1 MIAVAATG
9 AHAGDK
15 NKDQP
20 TAYSYDEDGVPYF
33 GDKVPAHA
41 AEKRKRIYNDQGVVV
56 GELEGRKSDEELAIE
71 ALRQAQEDARQ
82 LQLREDRA
90 LLATYLSVDE
100 IVMHRDRR
108 VELFQAQA
116 RVTEMYLKNLERRL
130 TKLTSEADRF
140 QPYSEDPEAPMV
152 DPDLVDEIDFT
163 KETIERHEANLQK
176 YEEDEKTII
185 QRFDTQ
191 IKRFEYLKGM
201 TANAG

>member
-1 MIAVAATG
+1 MIAVAVTS
-9 AHAGDK
+9 AHAREQR
-15 NKDQP
+15 KDQP

-33 GDKVPAHA
+33 GDTVPAHA
-41 AEKRKRIYNDQGVVV
+41 AEKKKTIYNDQGVAV
-56 GELEGRKSDEELAIE
+56 GELEGRKSDEELRLE
-71 ALRQAQEDARQ
+71 ALRREAEEAKQ

-130 TKLTSEADRF
+130 SKLETEAGRF
-140 QPYSEDPEAPMV
+140 QPYSEDPDAPMV

-163 KETIERHEANLQK
+163 RETIERHEANLDK
-176 YEEDEKTII
+176 YEEDERTIVE
-185 QRFDTQ
+185 RFDTQ
-191 IKRFEYLKGM
+191 IERFEYLKGLR
-201 TANAG
+201 ANTG